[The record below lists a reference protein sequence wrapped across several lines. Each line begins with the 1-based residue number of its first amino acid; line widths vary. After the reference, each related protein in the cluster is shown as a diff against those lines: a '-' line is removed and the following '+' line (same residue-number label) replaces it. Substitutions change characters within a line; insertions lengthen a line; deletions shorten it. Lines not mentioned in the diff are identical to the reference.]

1 MVISPYC
8 RHVPVRDRFLDI
20 RHVGPVTA
28 LRAPARP
35 TRRNA
40 VAGSVAGSLAARLFI
55 ALVVLNAVDLLTTHL
70 VLGRGGAEANPF
82 LSPIIDN
89 VVGAVGVK
97 ALCLL
102 AIGGLIMRSRRS
114 SRMLAVVAAVDLWYV
129 IVIAWNVRVLVAL
142 G

>member
-1 MVISPYC
+1 MNVSPYC
-8 RHVPVRDRFLDI
+8 RCVPVRDLFIDLR
-20 RHVGPVTA
+20 RVGPVTA
-28 LRAPARP
+28 PRRPAGP
-35 TRRNA
+35 ARRNA
-40 VAGSVAGSLAARLFI
+40 TVGSLAARLFI
-55 ALVVLNAVDLLTTHL
+55 VLVILNAVDLLTTHL

-89 VVGAVGVK
+89 IAGAVGVK
-97 ALCLL
+97 ALCLF

-114 SRMLAVVAAVDLWYV
+114 SRMLTLVAAVDLWYV

>member
-1 MVISPYC
+1 MNVSPYC
-8 RHVPVRDRFLDI
+8 RCVPVRDPLIDI
-20 RHVGPVTA
+20 RRVGPVTA
-28 LRAPARP
+28 LRGPAER

-40 VAGSVAGSLAARLFI
+40 AVGSLAAGLFI

>member
-1 MVISPYC
+1 MNVSPYC
-8 RHVPVRDRFLDI
+8 RCVPVRDLLVDLR
-20 RHVGPVTA
+20 RAGPVTA
-28 LRAPARP
+28 LRRPAGR
-35 TRRNA
+35 TRRRA
-40 VAGSVAGSLAARLFI
+40 VVGSLAAALFF

-89 VVGAVGVK
+89 IAGAVGVK
-97 ALCLL
+97 ALCLF

-114 SRMLAVVAAVDLWYV
+114 SRMLTLVAAVDLWYV

>member
-1 MVISPYC
+1 MIASPYC
-8 RHVPVRDRFLDI
+8 RCVPVRDRLIDI
-20 RHVGPVTA
+20 RRVGPVTA
-28 LRAPARP
+28 RLGPAER

-40 VAGSVAGSLAARLFI
+40 AVGSLAAGLFI
-55 ALVVLNAVDLLTTHL
+55 AMVVLNAADLLTTHL

-97 ALCLL
+97 ALCLF

-114 SRMLAVVAAVDLWYV
+114 PRMLTVVAAVDLWYV
-129 IVIAWNVRVLVAL
+129 IVVAWNVRVIVAL

>member
-8 RHVPVRDRFLDI
+8 RPVPVRDRLLDI

-40 VAGSVAGSLAARLFI
+40 VAGSLAARLFI